1 MACRE
6 AIRNNERL
14 YYKFICEYFEGAHN
28 DLFLE
33 AHKFFKEVK
42 QMYPEVKD
50 VTKTQEFMLRVTPNV
65 PIPRYY
71 QKRRANR
78 PKPSPL
84 MQLRIPLMNMEELH
98 VGTATT
104 CVSDSNV
111 QELQASM
118 DVQDV
123 AAYTTATTC
132 VSDSNV
138 QELQALMDVQD
149 AAAYTTATTSVSD
162 SNVQE
167 LQASMDVQDA
177 AAYTTA
183 TTCVSDSDVQE
194 LPALIDYPTLPLLSG
209 DVCEALMREIRED
222 QDLMRILNDFPDFND
237 IQPDDELQNINP
249 MVWHE
254 AQPDDIS
261 PLEDEILNIF

>member
-1 MACRE
+1 MSCRE

-14 YYKFICEYFEGAHN
+14 YYKFICEYFEGTHN
-28 DLFLE
+28 DLFIE
-33 AHKFFKEVK
+33 AHEFFKEVK
-42 QMYPEVKD
+42 RMYPEVKD
-50 VTKTQEFMLRVTPNV
+50 VTKTQEFMSRVTPNV

-98 VGTATT
+98 VGTAMT

-111 QELQASM
+111 QELPAST

-138 QELQALMDVQD
+138 QELP
-149 AAAYTTATTSVSD
+149 
-162 SNVQE
+162 
-167 LQASMDVQDA
+167 ASMDVQDA
-177 AAYTTA
+177 TAYTTA
-183 TTCVSDSDVQE
+183 TTCVSTSNVQE
-194 LPALIDYPTLPLLSG
+194 LPALIDYPTLPLLSS
-209 DVCEALMREIRED
+209 DACEALMKEIRED

-237 IQPDDELQNINP
+237 IQPDDELQSINP